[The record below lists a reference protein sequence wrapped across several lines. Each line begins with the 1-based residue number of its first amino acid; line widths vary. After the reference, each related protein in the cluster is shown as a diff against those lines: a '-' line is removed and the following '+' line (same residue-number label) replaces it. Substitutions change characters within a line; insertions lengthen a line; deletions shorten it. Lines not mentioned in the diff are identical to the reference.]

1 MTDFHNHEK
10 PIPNAKVELIQLY
23 TLAGESNQ
31 KLDTKYTNAEVT
43 LKYWNKFN
51 FGQGVANFT
60 VQITSNVKYL
70 VKLSADGYIASDDE
84 LVLDCN
90 QFQCSGKGRH
100 Q

>member
-23 TLAGESNQ
+23 TLAGESNE
-31 KLDTKYTNAEVT
+31 KLDTKYTDAKVT
-43 LKYWNKFN
+43 LKYWNKLN
-51 FGQGVANFT
+51 FAQGVANFT

-90 QFQCSGKGRH
+90 QFQCGECL
-100 Q
+100 